1 MLSSEEEDGPS
12 DAAVMV
18 GKLKL
23 SNAEIDY
30 IAMEGNDL
38 SDFHMSIA
46 STLLKQQFPDRA
58 GFQPT
63 VYSMARLRPQ
73 QEGTI
78 QFHYEQGRKHWAT
91 SMFSGNTIRYFD
103 SMYPGHI
110 SDDIMQQLRTI
121 YSHLMKAPTVQVI
134 HVQQQQGTS
143 DCSLFAIAYA
153 THLAHSLDP
162 AKAKFSQK
170 DLRCHYEKCIY
181 QKELKPFPTERTI
194 ARTARPDIIS
204 L

>member
-1 MLSSEEEDGPS
+1 
-12 DAAVMV
+12 
-18 GKLKL
+18 
-23 SNAEIDY
+23 
-30 IAMEGNDL
+30 
-38 SDFHMSIA
+38 MSIV

-63 VYSMARLRPQ
+63 VYSIECLRPQ

-78 QFHYEQGRKHWAT
+78 QFHYEQSRKHWAT

-134 HVQQQQGTS
+134 RVQQQQGTS
-143 DCSLFAIAYA
+143 DCGLFAIAYA
-153 THLAHSLDP
+153 THFAHSLDP
-162 AKAKFSQK
+162 ARLSSARRTHSVTMKSAFIRKNSSHFPQK
-170 DLRCHYEKCIY
+170 GL
-181 QKELKPFPTERTI
+181 I